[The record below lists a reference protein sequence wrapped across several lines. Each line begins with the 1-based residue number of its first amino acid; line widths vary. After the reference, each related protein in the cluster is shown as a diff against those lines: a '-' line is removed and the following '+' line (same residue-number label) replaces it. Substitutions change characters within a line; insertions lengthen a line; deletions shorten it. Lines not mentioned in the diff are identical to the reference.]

1 WPGAEDSQLADG
13 AVSENHRTALRC
25 RVSTRAQVLLRWCLP
40 TRDSQREAELD
51 EGLGPFKARRRILDD
66 PERLLEQRDPT
77 RSGRQRR
84 LRAQGDAQLAGV
96 VPLTREL
103 ELLIGEHMGLLVL
116 SESRVGGSR
125 NCSPWR
131 GRVAPSRQL
140 LHRRSHCER

>member
-1 WPGAEDSQLADG
+1 
-13 AVSENHRTALRC
+13 
-25 RVSTRAQVLLRWCLP
+25 
-40 TRDSQREAELD
+40 
-51 EGLGPFKARRRILDD
+51 
-66 PERLLEQRDPT
+66 
-77 RSGRQRR
+77 QRR

-140 LHRRSHCER
+140 LHRRSHCERLPSGLRPAAGQLQPSSTMGTSDATDVASRAGAPSLQYLGSLFWLPAFEHRLGPPGPS